1 MVSDITAPMKASVM
15 ATLRETEQIGLG
27 AWNPDFEHDV
37 ELLGTERA
45 QHVLELR
52 LHAGEPRRHVH
63 HDRKERD
70 QKGGQHRGHD
80 ADAEPDD
87 QDRHHCH
94 LGDRVEAD
102 HHGIEAA
109 IDRARPADDDAE
121 HDAEGDGKG
130 KAGERCPQ
138 RDEGVLGKRQP
149 VLADGLKYLR
159 RRREHEGVDLENA
172 ADELPEHEHADSEQP
187 GRQSF
192 QRGTHGLRTSAILA
206 RSSWTMLVKCGSKQ
220 MSRSRGRG
228 RSTVLVMTMCPG
240 RALMTWM
247 LSARNAASRRSCVTR
262 ITVKPSFC
270 HKSRSTHHNSSRVK
284 ASSAA
289 NGSSSINS
297 AG

>member
-1 MVSDITAPMKASVM
+1 EVRP
-15 ATLRETEQIGLG
+15 EG
-27 AWNPDFEHDV
+27 H
-37 ELLGTERA
+37 
-45 QHVLELR
+45 
-52 LHAGEPRRHVH
+52 
-63 HDRKERD
+63 
-70 QKGGQHRGHD
+70 GGK
-80 ADAEPDD
+80 
-87 QDRHHCH
+87 
-94 LGDRVEAD
+94 RVEGD
-102 HHGIEAA
+102 EHGIEGA
-109 IDRARPADDDAE
+109 IARARPADDDAE

-130 KAGERCPQ
+130 KTRKRRPQ
-138 RDEGVLGKRQP
+138 RDEGVLAERQP

-159 RRREHEGVDLENA
+159 GRGQHEGVDLENA
-172 ADELPEHEHADSEQP
+172 AHQLPEHEHGDGEQP

-192 QRGTHGLRTSAILA
+192 QRGAHGLRTSAILA
-206 RSSWTMLVKCGSKQ
+206 RSSCTMSVKCGSKQ

-289 NGSSSINS
+289 NGSSSISS